1 MDELLTGRQEVII
14 AFERGIFSMR
24 HIGAIDDEDDDDNY
38 MNDDVLYSE
47 GQLTPT
53 APTNPPVILEP
64 PPGRLTQKD
73 GIKIL
78 PQKQMRQRL
87 PVLLAQVQPNYKS
100 ENREIK
106 LQ

>member
-24 HIGAIDDEDDDDNY
+24 HIGVIDDEDDDDNY

-53 APTNPPVILEP
+53 APTNPSVILEP
-64 PPGRLTQKD
+64 PPRRSTQKD
-73 GIKIL
+73 
-78 PQKQMRQRL
+78 
-87 PVLLAQVQPNYKS
+87 
-100 ENREIK
+100 
-106 LQ
+106 